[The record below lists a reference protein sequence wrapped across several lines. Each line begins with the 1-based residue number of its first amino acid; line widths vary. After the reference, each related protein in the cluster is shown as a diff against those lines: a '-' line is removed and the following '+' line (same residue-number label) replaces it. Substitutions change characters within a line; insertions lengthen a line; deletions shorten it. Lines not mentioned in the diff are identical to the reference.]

1 MRKTII
7 LTERDLTILVK
18 RIIKE
23 HEIVKNN
30 EKDKGFVG
38 GNYSLSFAGFKKAVN
53 AARDFFKNEVF
64 SDITDKELA
73 QILSKSKKVNVKKL
87 INKIEDEKS
96 ESISEG
102 YINEGIIDRIKD
114 FVSTLGI
121 YAGGLTSAAA
131 LISIAGEVS
140 GWSQSRFFTKIHE
153 INQEFMGLGRG
164 NATMALL
171 VMVLGI
177 ILACYSYSKRETKRE
192 TSK

>member
-23 HEIVKNN
+23 HGIVKNN
-30 EKDKGFVG
+30 EKDKGFIG
-38 GNYSLSFAGFKKAVN
+38 GSFAGFKKAIN

-64 SDITDKELA
+64 SDLTDKELA

-87 INKIEDEKS
+87 INKIEDEES

-177 ILACYSYSKRETKRE
+177 ILACYSYSKRETNRE
-192 TSK
+192 TSKK

>member
-23 HEIVKNN
+23 HGIVKNN
-30 EKDKGFVG
+30 EKDKGFIG
-38 GNYSLSFAGFKKAVN
+38 GSFAGFKKAIN

-64 SDITDKELA
+64 SDLTDKELA

-87 INKIEDEKS
+87 INKIEDEES

-140 GWSQSRFFTKIHE
+140 GWSQSKFFTKIHE

-177 ILACYSYSKRETKRE
+177 ILACYSYSKRETNRE
-192 TSK
+192 TSKK

>member
-1 MRKTII
+1 MKKTII

-23 HEIVKNN
+23 HGIVKNN
-30 EKDKGFVG
+30 EKDKGFIG
-38 GNYSLSFAGFKKAVN
+38 GSFAGFKKAIN

-64 SDITDKELA
+64 SDLTDKELA

-87 INKIEDEKS
+87 INKIEDEES

-177 ILACYSYSKRETKRE
+177 ILACYSYSKRETNRE
-192 TSK
+192 TSKK